1 MIEITTFRSSIWQ
14 IGSARKD
21 TNSFSTHMEGMLK
34 IDKQPTASDG
44 LFIRVLLNRIL
55 VDVVTQSAK
64 TNMNVE
70 DVFFTIARDIKQRLA
85 ETDSKPEVI
94 PRKPPEMWIADW
106 FGQ

>member
-1 MIEITTFRSSIWQ
+1 
-14 IGSARKD
+14 
-21 TNSFSTHMEGMLK
+21 MEGMLK
-34 IDKQPTASDG
+34 IDKQLTAFDD
-44 LFIRVLLNRIL
+44 LFIGVLMNRIL

-94 PRKPPEMWIADW
+94 PHETTWNVICILVWTIIHGRHICLLYCH
-106 FGQ
+106 

>member
-1 MIEITTFRSSIWQ
+1 MIEITTFRSSNWQ
-14 IGSARKD
+14 IGSVRKD

-34 IDKQPTASDG
+34 IDKQPPASDD
-44 LFIRVLLNRIL
+44 LFIGVLMNR
-55 VDVVTQSAK
+55 K

-94 PRKPPEMWIADW
+94 PRKPPEM
-106 FGQ
+106 

>member
-1 MIEITTFRSSIWQ
+1 MIEITNFRRSIWQ
-14 IGSARKD
+14 IGSIRKD

-34 IDKQPTASDG
+34 IDKQLTAFDD
-44 LFIRVLLNRIL
+44 LFIGVLMNRIL

-94 PRKPPEMWIADW
+94 PHETT
-106 FGQ
+106 